1 MDKTILFWVLVG
13 GLGFAFA
20 LAMQMRVVTAL
31 VLRRALGAW
40 REDLQDRVK
49 ANQAVI
55 GAAGPGGVP
64 PESAPWLSDAVTH
77 LQATYPNP
85 LRHLRTARRFSL
97 VTPMLLLGVLAL
109 GRFVWGVI

>member
-1 MDKTILFWVLVG
+1 MDKTILFWILVG

-20 LAMQMRVVTAL
+20 LAVQMRVVTAL

-40 REDLQDRVK
+40 REELQDRVK
-49 ANQAVI
+49 ANQVVI
-55 GAAGPGGVP
+55 GAAGPGGAP
-64 PESAPWLSDAVTH
+64 PESEAWLTDAVTH
-77 LQATYPNP
+77 LQATYPSP

-97 VTPMLLLGVLAL
+97 ITPLLLLSVLAL